1 MYRYFNILSLDVVA
15 GVCVCST
22 FLGDFLGV
30 NLHWGTVLLLGMC
43 VWLIYTFDHLNDARN
58 IPHEASTERHRF
70 HQRNF
75 NVLTMVCVM
84 ILLIAA
90 FFVFIIPLQTL
101 VWGVALSCLVLGY
114 FLLLYLLKLKSSYH
128 KEITIAVLYAGGVLL
143 PAVSISD
150 GTDTFQVIVVFI
162 QFAMLAFTNLVAFA
176 IYETDSDE
184 RDYSPSLVRILGVDR
199 AIVLLKLIVVFQI
212 LLCLALLGINHFFVL
227 ELVLLLMV
235 ILLGS
240 IVFYRQFFAK
250 ASLYRLVGDA
260 VFVLPL
266 FVLLV

>member
-1 MYRYFNILSLDVVA
+1 M
-15 GVCVCST
+15 
-22 FLGDFLGV
+22 
-30 NLHWGTVLLLGMC
+30 
-43 VWLIYTFDHLNDARN
+43 
-58 IPHEASTERHRF
+58 
-70 HQRNF
+70 
-75 NVLTMVCVM
+75 
-84 ILLIAA
+84 
-90 FFVFIIPLQTL
+90 
-101 VWGVALSCLVLGY
+101 
-114 FLLLYLLKLKSSYH
+114 LKLKSSYH